1 MAAPDVNLMS
11 VSYKKTQF
19 IFLIIDESDSG

>member
-11 VSYKKTQF
+11 VSYKTTQF
-19 IFLIIDESDSG
+19 IFLMIDESDSG

>member
-19 IFLIIDESDSG
+19 IFLMIDESDSG